1 MVTIKASYN
10 NMKELIGEDVTVAE
24 LDELLSFAKSEID
37 DYVREED
44 MLEINVKTSNRP
56 DLWCPEGLV
65 REIKGILGKE
75 KAIPS
80 LSIKPSGYKVKVDP
94 KLASSRP
101 YIACAVAKNLHL
113 SDYIIKQFMQLSDKI
128 DYSYGR
134 KRKKASIGLYNLS
147 MIKSPIDYKVIE
159 KTHHFVPLGYDK
171 EMNLEEILE
180 HHEKG
185 LEYGYIVREYGHYP
199 ILLSSDGVT
208 LSLPPI
214 INSNT
219 VGRITE
225 ETKECLIEVTGT
237 NFETVNVEL
246 NILCQTLADR
256 GAEIFSVEIVYP
268 QEIHKE
274 NVITPELTKQEIIV
288 DLDIINK
295 YLGTEITPSTAI
307 KILEKRRFEGKS
319 LDTSKINV
327 IIPPYRLDILH
338 WVDIAE
344 EIVIGLDYNKVGATK
359 WHVLTTGGLSQE
371 TEGEN
376 KVRDI
381 LIGTGAV
388 EILTNTLTDSTIL
401 TDKVN
406 LDDDSFVKIGNAVS
420 KSYSVIRNQI
430 YPNLISVLSKNT
442 HESYPQIIFEVG
454 EVVKIENEKP
464 CTQTNLAYLYADA
477 EASFED
483 AHKLLHRLMS
493 LLNVEYIIESKEHPS
508 FISGRCGIILVEGEK
523 CGVIGE
529 INPAV
534 LEKNLIWVPV
544 VGLELELFLLPSLSC
559 KRKFTF

>member
-10 NMKELIGEDVTVAE
+10 NMKELIGENVTVAE

-37 DYVREED
+37 DYIREED

-134 KRKKASIGLYNLS
+134 KRNKASIGLYNLS

-288 DLDIINK
+288 DLEIINK
-295 YLGTEITPSTAI
+295 YL
-307 KILEKRRFEGKS
+307 
-319 LDTSKINV
+319 
-327 IIPPYRLDILH
+327 
-338 WVDIAE
+338 
-344 EIVIGLDYNKVGATK
+344 
-359 WHVLTTGGLSQE
+359 VLLLLRTRCS
-371 TEGEN
+371 
-376 KVRDI
+376 
-381 LIGTGAV
+381 A
-388 EILTNTLTDSTIL
+388 
-401 TDKVN
+401 
-406 LDDDSFVKIGNAVS
+406 
-420 KSYSVIRNQI
+420 
-430 YPNLISVLSKNT
+430 
-442 HESYPQIIFEVG
+442 
-454 EVVKIENEKP
+454 
-464 CTQTNLAYLYADA
+464 LA
-477 EASFED
+477 
-483 AHKLLHRLMS
+483 
-493 LLNVEYIIESKEHPS
+493 
-508 FISGRCGIILVEGEK
+508 
-523 CGVIGE
+523 
-529 INPAV
+529 
-534 LEKNLIWVPV
+534 
-544 VGLELELFLLPSLSC
+544 
-559 KRKFTF
+559 